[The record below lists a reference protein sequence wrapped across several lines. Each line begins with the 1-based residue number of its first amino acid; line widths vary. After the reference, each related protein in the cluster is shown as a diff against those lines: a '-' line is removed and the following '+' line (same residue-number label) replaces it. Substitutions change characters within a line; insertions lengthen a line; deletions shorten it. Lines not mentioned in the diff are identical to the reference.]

1 MEDCSLNIAFTKGIL
16 SKEHLRSRDEL
27 SSTANKLV
35 KMELVIN
42 GGFTIITVTTFRV
55 IATKLK
61 PKLILSMKISVIDT
75 QRFFIIKELLLK
87 NMEITRQKE

>member
-1 MEDCSLNIAFTKGIL
+1 M

-42 GGFTIITVTTFRV
+42 GGFTTITVTSFRV
-55 IATKLK
+55 IATKPK
-61 PKLILSMKISVIDT
+61 PKLILSMKISVIDM